1 MKLSGP
7 GCRNHDTFEISIVNN
22 KHDFL
27 RPLGR
32 LVAFPGFIASLQI
45 VISVGG
51 EESDS
56 QQYENMV
63 YMCFY
68 FQPSAGRRDR
78 RQHYGGMWEGS
89 APHSPVSHYTTGHVR
104 CRVVEYRQ
112 VKAIVHNSEN
122 ILHAG
127 Q

>member
-1 MKLSGP
+1 M
-7 GCRNHDTFEISIVNN
+7 TY
-22 KHDFL
+22 FL

-32 LVAFPGFIASLQI
+32 LVAFPGCIASLQI
-45 VISVGG
+45 VISVFPTVGAMS

-56 QQYENMV
+56 KQYENMV

-89 APHSPVSHYTTGHVR
+89 GPYTPPQSVIIQLDM
-104 CRVVEYRQ
+104 CVVE
-112 VKAIVHNSEN
+112 
-122 ILHAG
+122 L
-127 Q
+127 